1 MKHLKTLSI
10 LVLSSVLLMT
20 GCSKKL
26 SEDKFKEVLQSVT
39 DTVNAGTEVTN
50 VHIKDN
56 AQYTY
61 DYKEGEFFRYHSFAL
76 LILVPVTDTVCT
88 WEEDGKYYHYKKSV
102 LENVD
107 KEITEEQFNVY
118 MATARGEI
126 CAKLNEGIM
135 ECENLLRE
143 EPELYTDVKNAF
155 YQTAK
160 GEYRLN
166 STMLYKTN
174 DNGEEVTK
182 QRKVIFLMKKNL
194 PIKYTVKTDSDST
207 TSYTY
212 GNAKFS
218 KPEHNPQ

>member
-1 MKHLKTLSI
+1 MNKKIPFTLLAMSTMLLTACDTGISQEKFVEHLNATKANITLDS
-10 LVLSSVLLMT
+10 
-20 GCSKKL
+20 
-26 SEDKFKEVLQSVT
+26 EVL
-39 DTVNAGTEVTN
+39 NN
-50 VHIKDN
+50 VHIKDKSN
-56 AQYTY
+56 LNQTN
-61 DYKEGEFFRYHSFAL
+61 YKEGEFYSKVSG
-76 LILVPVTDTVCT
+76 LILTRVQEYT
-88 WEEDGKYYHYKKSV
+88 WKDEDGKYYHYKKSV
-102 LENVD
+102 LEDID
-107 KEITEEQFNVY
+107 KEITKEQFDVY

-143 EPELYTDVKNAF
+143 EPETYINVKNAF

-166 STMLYKTN
+166 STMTYKE
-174 DNGEEVTK
+174 NGDGAEKT
-182 QRKVIFLMKKNL
+182 RKVIFLMKKNL
-194 PIKYTVKTDSDST
+194 PIKYTVKTDSEST

>member
-1 MKHLKTLSI
+1 MSTMLLTACDTGISQEKFVEHLNATKANITLES
-10 LVLSSVLLMT
+10 
-20 GCSKKL
+20 
-26 SEDKFKEVLQSVT
+26 EVL
-39 DTVNAGTEVTN
+39 NN
-50 VHIKDN
+50 VHIKDKSN
-56 AQYTY
+56 LNQTN
-61 DYKEGEFFRYHSFAL
+61 YKEGEFYSKVSG
-76 LILVPVTDTVCT
+76 LILTRVQEYT
-88 WEEDGKYYHYKKSV
+88 WKDEDGKYYHYKKSV
-102 LENVD
+102 LEDID
-107 KEITEEQFNVY
+107 KEITKEQFDVY

-143 EPELYTDVKNAF
+143 EPETYINVKNAF

-166 STMLYKTN
+166 STMTYKE
-174 DNGEEVTK
+174 NGDGAEKT
-182 QRKVIFLMKKNL
+182 RKVIFLMKKNL
-194 PIKYTVKTDSDST
+194 PIKYTVKTDSEST

>member
-1 MKHLKTLSI
+1 MNKKIPFTLLAMSTM
-10 LVLSSVLLMT
+10 LLTACDT
-20 GCSKKL
+20 GISQ
-26 SEDKFKEVLQSVT
+26 EKFVAQLNSTKANITLESEVL
-39 DTVNAGTEVTN
+39 DN
-50 VHIKDN
+50 VHITDKSSLN
-56 AQYTY
+56 QTN
-61 DYKEGEFFRYHSFAL
+61 YKEGEFYSKVSG
-76 LILVPVTDTVCT
+76 LILTRVQEYT
-88 WEEDGKYYHYKKSV
+88 WKDEDGKYYHYKKSV